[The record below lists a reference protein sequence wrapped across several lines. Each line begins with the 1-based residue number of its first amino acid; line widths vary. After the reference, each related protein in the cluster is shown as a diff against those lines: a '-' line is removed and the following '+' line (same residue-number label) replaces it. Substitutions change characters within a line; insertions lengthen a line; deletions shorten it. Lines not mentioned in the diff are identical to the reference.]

1 MNTNRVIPKEYLPL
15 YVTSSHPDFL
25 PIDPNYIA
33 GFTNGDGCFT
43 VTTKLNSIKG
53 FGQTRFSIGQHI
65 NNTPLMVEIKE
76 QLGLKW
82 ERSFERVNISGL
94 KVVSITTSNKEE
106 LKGKIIP
113 FFDNHPLYGYKS
125 MDFYKLPPYILLE
138 QLCAAFYF
146 AYFVLLV
153 PILGLIEKHTL

>member
-15 YVTSSHPDFL
+15 HVTSSHPDFL
-25 PIDPNYIA
+25 PIDPNYIV
-33 GFTNGDGCFT
+33 GLTNGDGCFT

-76 QLGLKW
+76 QFGLKW

-94 KVVSITTSNKEE
+94 KVVSHN
-106 LKGKIIP
+106 
-113 FFDNHPLYGYKS
+113 
-125 MDFYKLPPYILLE
+125 
-138 QLCAAFYF
+138 YF
-146 AYFVLLV
+146 Q
-153 PILGLIEKHTL
+153 